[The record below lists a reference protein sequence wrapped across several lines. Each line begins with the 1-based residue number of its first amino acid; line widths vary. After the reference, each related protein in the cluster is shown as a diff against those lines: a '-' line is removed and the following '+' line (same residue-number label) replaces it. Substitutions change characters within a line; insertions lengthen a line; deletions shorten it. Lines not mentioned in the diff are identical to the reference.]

1 MPSTKVTQNLPIQ
14 LANVGSREAPG
25 LDFTREALW
34 KRMDGGMGRKAVQ
47 TPVFLANP
55 RQMDYL
61 YPPERLRFLHPEQVR
76 RWAREVRERRERER
90 DEGKPLQGLEPER
103 QGAYREVV
111 AVGLY
116 VSRLDDAHKQEL
128 LHRAEGDPEEEAL
141 RRHAGP
147 AIFLCP
153 ERILSW
159 AGREGV
165 SPNLVLDKV
174 YYHELGHALMDT
186 GPTPYQELWCR
197 IVEESLANWI
207 AFRRFNGKEAHL
219 VQRLIAG
226 QPPEYQ
232 GYLAVE
238 EVPWGF
244 GEEDWERLWEE
255 WRWHWYRALRELP
268 SYWREYWEV
277 WREFWEEW
285 WLRLPYLTRRGFPVP
300 PFAMVPAWVPREE
313 PWLGEYNLMQ
323 WKEAKRRKTLSGDQ
337 VTAWVW
343 FAEALLL
350 RSIE

>member
-1 MPSTKVTQNLPIQ
+1 MPSTKVTKDLPIQ
-14 LANVGSREAPG
+14 LADVGSREAQG

-76 RWAREVRERRERER
+76 RWAQEVRERREREG
-90 DEGKPLQGLEPER
+90 DEGEPLQGLEPER
-103 QGAYREVV
+103 QEEYREVVEEEYREVV

-116 VSRLDDAHKQEL
+116 VSRLDDAQKREL

-186 GPTPYQELWCR
+186 GTTPYQELWCR

-207 AFRRFNGKEAHL
+207 AFRRFSGKEARL

-244 GEEDWERLWEE
+244 GGEDWERLWEE

-268 SYWREYWEV
+268 SHWRLH
-277 WREFWEEW
+277 WEEW
-285 WLRLPYLTRRGFPVP
+285 LFHLRHLARRGFPFPYLLFGVHP
-300 PFAMVPAWVPREE
+300 EGE
-313 PWLGEYNLMQ
+313 PVARLNLKL
-323 WKEAKRRKTLSGDQ
+323 WKEAKEGGFSQTEQ
-337 VTAWVW
+337 VRLWAL
-343 FAEALLL
+343 FARTLLL
-350 RSIE
+350 RTVD